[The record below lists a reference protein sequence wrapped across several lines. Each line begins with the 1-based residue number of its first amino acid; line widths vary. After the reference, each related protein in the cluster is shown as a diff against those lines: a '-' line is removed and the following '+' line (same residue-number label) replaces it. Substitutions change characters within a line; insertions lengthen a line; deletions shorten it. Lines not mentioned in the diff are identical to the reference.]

1 MHLLGFLRERI
12 RFSHKLNAALIAL
25 LAVRFALGVVY
36 SVVIP
41 LWEAPD
47 EWGHYAFVH
56 YIAEEKRLPP
66 PGHALE
72 VEFDESQQPPLYYV
86 LAAAATAWIDT
97 SDWTAPAVN
106 PYARTGTGV
115 GGLNMA
121 VHTPEEAFPYKGWAL
136 AAHLARLVSVAI
148 SVVTVWLTY
157 LLARQVSEESEW
169 FALTAAAIV
178 AFWPQFL
185 FVGSVITNDILVVC
199 CAVWV
204 LLALVKTMRTWPP
217 RYPHLLELGLAIG
230 ASMLSK
236 YTALGLIALF
246 PIAIVALGIRAF
258 RRKEF
263 SPRFW
268 AFTGMTVAAT
278 AGLGGW
284 WYLRNF
290 AASGSPL
297 LRYQQVL
304 KSLTL
309 LWQDPIYLGARLR
322 PVDLPEAV
330 RYGFLTFTASFGW
343 GNVGASWWLHALFAL
358 LVVGG
363 GLGFLIWLL
372 RRARTPRVR
381 HLGWLALAA
390 LCILAPP
397 IYLLFYKGT
406 ALLRG
411 RTILAVLPPL
421 SIFIVL
427 GIGHWLSKQWQ
438 RRLPIVVGSALAAI
452 ALAVPFLY
460 IAPAYARPPL
470 MQPEQLTT
478 LSNPV
483 YVRFGEEME
492 LLGYAYGSGGRYAP
506 GDILEVVVYWRAL
519 AKMDKNYTL
528 RWQVL
533 DAQEQ
538 PYGMVELY
546 PGWGN
551 YATSL
556 WEPGLIVRDTYRFQI
571 DAEMPSP
578 GMGTAAITVLDAETD
593 TVLAATDPQG
603 QFLGLQLKLQPF
615 KLTAGMETAP
625 TDGGAEFVFGEQ
637 IALVA
642 RQVQKDD
649 AARTITLYLTWQAL
663 RHIPTDY
670 VVFVHVS
677 DPAGT
682 TVAQHDRQP
691 RGGRYPT
698 SLWDMGE
705 LVEDEIAITVPG
717 GLPLSRYR
725 LHMGVYDPDTEQRL
739 LTYDTF
745 GRRVLDDIIILPM
758 P

>member
-1 MHLLGFLRERI
+1 
-12 RFSHKLNAALIAL
+12 
-25 LAVRFALGVVY
+25 
-36 SVVIP
+36 
-41 LWEAPD
+41 
-47 EWGHYAFVH
+47 
-56 YIAEEKRLPP
+56 
-66 PGHALE
+66 
-72 VEFDESQQPPLYYV
+72 
-86 LAAAATAWIDT
+86 
-97 SDWTAPAVN
+97 
-106 PYARTGTGV
+106 
-115 GGLNMA
+115 
-121 VHTPEEAFPYKGWAL
+121 
-136 AAHLARLVSVAI
+136 
-148 SVVTVWLTY
+148 
-157 LLARQVSEESEW
+157 
-169 FALTAAAIV
+169 
-178 AFWPQFL
+178 
-185 FVGSVITNDILVVC
+185 
-199 CAVWV
+199 
-204 LLALVKTMRTWPP
+204 
-217 RYPHLLELGLAIG
+217 
-230 ASMLSK
+230 
-236 YTALGLIALF
+236 
-246 PIAIVALGIRAF
+246 
-258 RRKEF
+258 
-263 SPRFW
+263 
-268 AFTGMTVAAT
+268 
-278 AGLGGW
+278 
-284 WYLRNF
+284 
-290 AASGSPL
+290 
-297 LRYQQVL
+297 
-304 KSLTL
+304 
-309 LWQDPIYLGARLR
+309 
-322 PVDLPEAV
+322 
-330 RYGFLTFTASFGW
+330 
-343 GNVGASWWLHALFAL
+343 
-358 LVVGG
+358 
-363 GLGFLIWLL
+363 
-372 RRARTPRVR
+372 
-381 HLGWLALAA
+381 
-390 LCILAPP
+390 
-397 IYLLFYKGT
+397 
-406 ALLRG
+406 
-411 RTILAVLPPL
+411 
-421 SIFIVL
+421 
-427 GIGHWLSKQWQ
+427 
-438 RRLPIVVGSALAAI
+438 
-452 ALAVPFLY
+452 
-460 IAPAYARPPL
+460 

-492 LLGYAYGSGGRYAP
+492 LLGYEYGSGGRYAP

-663 RHIPTDY
+663 RRIPTDY